1 MEQST
6 KEQARMPMHPKAPRR
21 LHRRIT
27 QRLLFYLGIFG
38 PGLIAANAGND
49 PGGIA
54 TYSTMG
60 SQFGYQMLWVMPILM
75 VGVAM
80 VQEMCARMGAVT
92 GKGLSDLI
100 RENFPLRLTVFIM
113 FIFLLANGGVVVSE
127 FIGIA
132 AALSLF
138 GIPSWIGA
146 PCGGVLIWW
155 LVARGS
161 YKRVENVF
169 LALTL
174 VFFAYVFSAFLAKPN
189 WGQVLSGTLIPTIQL
204 KGAYIL
210 TLIAAVGTTISP
222 YMQLYI
228 QSAVAERGVRMS
240 DYKYE
245 RLEVYVGSIF
255 SVSIAFFIIVST
267 AATLF
272 VHSGGKGV
280 PIGSAA
286 EAAQALAPFLGSFA
300 SRAFAIGLL
309 GAALLASGVLPLST
323 SYSLAEAFGFERGV
337 GRTWNE
343 APFFWGL
350 FTLLIVIGVVIAM
363 LPNLPVI
370 QILLNLYLLNGL
382 LLPIILFAILYLV
395 NQKRLMGRYTNSLVY
410 NVISYVLAVI
420 VSGLAVLYLITQV
433 LGFFGIQLF
442 G

>member
-1 MEQST
+1 MIRT
-6 KEQARMPMHPKAPRR
+6 AAAVRR
-21 LHRRIT
+21 RTRIRRASI
-27 QRLLFYLGIFG
+27 LAFLAVMG
-38 PGLIAANAGND
+38 PGIITGFAGND
-49 PGGIA
+49 AGGVT
-54 TYSTMG
+54 TYTAVG
-60 SQFGYQMLWVMPILM
+60 AHYGFEMLWLLLLSTAGLLV
-75 VGVAM
+75 

-100 RENFPLRLTVFIM
+100 RENFPLRLTVFVM
-113 FIFLLANGGVVVSE
+113 FIFLLANGGVIVSE

-132 AALSLF
+132 AALNLF

-161 YKRVENVF
+161 YKRVEKVF
-169 LALTL
+169 LAVTF
-174 VFFAYVFSAFLAKPN
+174 VFFAYIFSAFLAKPN
-189 WGQVLSGTLIPTIQL
+189 WGEVLTGTFIPTIQL
-204 KGAYIL
+204 KGAFIL
-210 TLIAAVGTTISP
+210 TLVAAVGTTISP

-228 QSAVAERGVRMS
+228 QSAVAERGVQMS

-245 RLEVYVGSIF
+245 RLEVYIGSIF

-272 VHSGGKGV
+272 VASHGKGV
-280 PIGSAA
+280 ALGSAA
-286 EAAQALAPFLGSFA
+286 EAAQALVPFLGIFA
-300 SRAFAIGLL
+300 SRAFAVGLL

-323 SYSLAEAFGFERGV
+323 SYSLSEAFGFERGV

-350 FTLLIVIGVVIAM
+350 FTVLILIGVVIAM

-395 NQKRLMGRYTNSLVY
+395 NRKRLMGCYTNGLAY
-410 NVISYVLAVI
+410 NAVSYTLAIV
-420 VSGLAVLYLITQV
+420 VSGLAVLYLFTQV
-433 LGFFGIQLF
+433 LSFFGIQLF